1 MCHVLRYSTNTIYLI
16 YSPSGLDVKVEGEE
30 LIVTAS
36 QSVEDKSRVYQQ
48 RFGLPAGIRPQQ
60 VQSSLTR
67 DGVLVITAEREEEGE
82 EEKMN
87 KALSH
92 SSWMGRDSGTY
103 FLLHG

>member
-30 LIVTAS
+30 LIVTVS

-92 SSWMGRDSGTY
+92 SSWMGRDSGKY

>member
-1 MCHVLRYSTNTIYLI
+1 M
-16 YSPSGLDVKVEGEE
+16 KVEGEE

-67 DGVLVITAEREEEGE
+67 DGVLVITAEREEKGE

-87 KALSH
+87 KSLSP
-92 SSWMGRDSGTY
+92 SSWVGSDSGNY
-103 FLLHG
+103 F